1 MEYDFLIVGAGSGG
15 CAVAG
20 RLARLRPEAKIALL
34 ETGPKDDSIL
44 ITAPLGIAAIGPYR
58 GKYNY
63 AYETVPQPGLNGRRG
78 YQPRGRGL
86 GGSSSIN
93 AMEYIRG
100 HHDDYNDWVQ
110 QGCPGWSWDEV
121 LPYFKRSEDNAR
133 GADALHGAG
142 GPLGVSDP
150 TDPNPFSQVFLEAAK
165 QAGFPLNNDF
175 NGPAQE
181 GAGLYQRTIKNG
193 ERWNAARGYLRGET
207 LSNLEVM
214 TNTQVLRIVFEGK
227 RAVGVE
233 IERDG
238 QRRTLRARAEIV
250 LAGGAF
256 GTPQLLL
263 CSGVG
268 PVEQL
273 RAHGIPVVHELTDV
287 GLNLHDHLDYKMPH
301 RIVNSDVL
309 SISLPGGM
317 RLIREMLRYRRERRG
332 LITSNVA
339 EAGGFFKTDPAL
351 ARPDVQ
357 IHFLVAIIDN
367 HARTPHLGAG
377 FTGHV
382 CVLRPKS
389 RGSVTLA
396 SADIRV
402 APVIDPAF
410 LDDPEDVEA
419 QLRAVKLMR
428 RILQAP
434 ALAAHS
440 AKPLHSA
447 ASESDEDWCTEIRNH
462 SDTVY
467 HPVGS
472 CRMGSDERA
481 VVDPQLRVRGIAGL
495 RIADASVFP
504 SIIGGNTNAPAIMVG
519 ERAADWL
526 ARP

>member
-1 MEYDFLIVGAGSGG
+1 MAYDFLIVGAGSGG

-20 RLARLRPEAKIALL
+20 RLARLRPAAKIALI
-34 ETGPKDDSIL
+34 ETGPADNSIL
-44 ITAPLGIAAIGPYR
+44 IKAPLGIAAVGPR
-58 GKYNY
+58 RNKYNY
-63 AYETVPQPGLNGRRG
+63 AYESVAQPGLNGRRS

-100 HHDDYNDWVQ
+100 HRDDYNDWLQ
-110 QGCPGWSWDEV
+110 QGCTGWSWDEV

-133 GADALHGAG
+133 GADALHGTG
-142 GPLGVSDP
+142 GPLSVSDP
-150 TDPNPFSQVFLEAAK
+150 TDPNPFCQVFLDAVK
-165 QAGFPLNNDF
+165 QAGFSLNHDF
-175 NGPAQE
+175 NGAEQE

-193 ERWNAARGYLRGET
+193 ERCNAASGYLREQR
-207 LSNLEVM
+207 LPNLEVM
-214 TNTQVLRIVFEGK
+214 THTQVLRILFEGK

-238 QRRTLRARAEIV
+238 QRRTLHARAEIV

-256 GTPQLLL
+256 GTPQLLM

-268 PVEQL
+268 PAEQL
-273 RAHGIPVVHELTDV
+273 RSLGIPLVHESTDV
-287 GLNLHDHLDYKMPH
+287 GRNLHDHLDYKMPVRASH
-301 RIVNSDVL
+301 PDLL
-309 SISLPGGM
+309 SISVQGGM

-357 IHFLVAIIDN
+357 IHFLIGMVDD
-367 HARTPHLGAG
+367 HARKLHLGAG

-396 SADIRV
+396 SPDIRV
-402 APVIDPAF
+402 APLIDPAF
-410 LDDPEDVEA
+410 LQEPEDLAA
-419 QLRAVKLMR
+419 QLRAVKLLR
-428 RILQAP
+428 KILQAP
-434 ALAAHS
+434 ALAAQS
-440 AKPLHSA
+440 GKPLHSA

-462 SDTVY
+462 ADTVY

-472 CRMGSDERA
+472 CRDEHA
-481 VVDPQLRVRGIAGL
+481 VVDPQLRVRGLEGL
-495 RIADASVFP
+495 RIADASIFP
-504 SIIGGNTNAPAIMVG
+504 SIMGGNTNAPVIMVG

-526 ARP
+526 AHS